1 MEISMEYFLGL
12 NPTKQIHLLKD
23 EKFTAFPRE
32 KKIEFLKTVLQSELS
47 SKTTASTLKVLRELK
62 YRDQF
67 FYRKFL
73 YHADS
78 SVANAARKA
87 ISEAIEQQD
96 SGVIKITE
104 ILKKEQGEARMEY
117 LNSILKDKT
126 DFSSEILISLL
137 SLNDSALSEKLI
149 KEVNNNYNLDE
160 NRLVEA
166 IKGAVWYVRAAIVK
180 ILSNRRSDYLPD
192 VIEYLMN
199 DKNVEV
205 KLKLIEAISR
215 LDSQQARMFL
225 VRLKDDPL
233 VWIKKESE
241 KVLANLEK
249 KQL

>member
-1 MEISMEYFLGL
+1 MEISIEYFLGL

-23 EKFTAFPRE
+23 EEFTTFSRE

-47 SKTTASTLKVLRELK
+47 SKTTASALKVLRELK

-87 ISEAIEQQD
+87 ISEAIEKQD
-96 SGVIKITE
+96 SGIIKITE
-104 ILKKEQGEARMEY
+104 ILKKEQGETRMEY
-117 LNSILKDKT
+117 LNSVLKDKT
-126 DFSSEILISLL
+126 DFNSEILISLL
-137 SLNDSALSEKLI
+137 SLNDSAMSEKLI
-149 KEVNNNYNLDE
+149 KEVDNNYNLDE
-160 NRLVEA
+160 ARLVEA

-233 VWIKKESE
+233 IWIKKESE
-241 KVLANLEK
+241 KVLASLEN

>member
-1 MEISMEYFLGL
+1 MELSIEYFLGL
-12 NPTKQIHLLKD
+12 NPTKQIHFLKD
-23 EKFTAFPRE
+23 DKFNNVPRDR
-32 KKIEFLKTVLQSELS
+32 KIEFLKSALQSNLS

-87 ISEAIEQQD
+87 ISEAIEQKD

-104 ILKKEQGEARMEY
+104 VLKKEQGESRMEY
-117 LNSILKDKT
+117 LDSILKDKM
-126 DFSSEILISLL
+126 DFSSDILISLL
-137 SLNDSALSEKLI
+137 SLNDSAMREKLI
-149 KEVNNNYNLDE
+149 REINSEYNLDE
-160 NRLVEA
+160 ARLVEA

-180 ILSNRRSDYLPD
+180 ILSNRRSDYMLD

-205 KLKLIEAISR
+205 KLKLIDALSGLEP
-215 LDSQQARMFL
+215 QQARMFL

-233 VWIKKESE
+233 IWVKKEAE
-241 KVLANLEK
+241 KALSRLESPGA
-249 KQL
+249 

>member
-1 MEISMEYFLGL
+1 MEYFLGL
-12 NPTKQIHLLKD
+12 NPTRQIHLLKD
-23 EKFTAFPRE
+23 EEFTAFPRE

-47 SKTTASTLKVLRELK
+47 SKTTASALKVLRELK
-62 YRDQF
+62 YWDQF

-104 ILKKEQGEARMEY
+104 ILKKERGETRMEY

-149 KEVNNNYNLDE
+149 KEVNSNYNLDE

>member
-12 NPTKQIHLLKD
+12 NPSKQIHLLKD
-23 EKFTAFPRE
+23 ERFTTFPRE

-47 SKTTASTLKVLRELK
+47 SKTTASALKVLRELK
-62 YRDQF
+62 YQDQF

-87 ISEAIEQQD
+87 ISDAIEQQD
-96 SGVIKITE
+96 SGIIKITE
-104 ILKKEQGEARMEY
+104 ILKKEQGETRMEY

-137 SLNDSALSEKLI
+137 SLNDSAMREKLI
-149 KEVNNNYNLDE
+149 KEVNSDYNLDE
-160 NRLVEA
+160 ARLVEA
-166 IKGAVWYVRAAIVK
+166 IKGGVWYVRAAIVK
-180 ILSNRRSDYLPD
+180 ILSNRQSDYLPD
-192 VIEYLMN
+192 VIDYLMN

-205 KLKLIEAISR
+205 KLKIIEALSG
-215 LDSQQARMFL
+215 LDPQQAQIFL
-225 VRLKDDPL
+225 VRLKNDPL
-233 VWIKKESE
+233 VWVKKEAE

-249 KQL
+249 KQS

>member
-1 MEISMEYFLGL
+1 MNLSIEYFLGL
-12 NPTKQIHLLKD
+12 NPTKQINMLKD
-23 EKFTAFPRE
+23 DKFNNIPRD
-32 KKIEFLKTVLQSELS
+32 KKIEFLKSVLQSNLS

-87 ISEAIEQQD
+87 ISEAIEQKD

-104 ILKKEQGEARMEY
+104 ILKKEQGETRMEY
-117 LNSILKDKT
+117 VESILKDKL
-126 DFSSEILISLL
+126 DFNSDILISLL
-137 SLNDSALSEKLI
+137 SLNDSAMREKLI
-149 KEVNNNYNLDE
+149 REINSEYNLDE
-160 NRLVEA
+160 ARLVEA

-180 ILSNRRSDYLPD
+180 ILSNRQSDYLLD

-205 KLKLIEAISR
+205 KLKLIEALSR
-215 LDSQQARMFL
+215 LESQQARKFL

-233 VWIKKESE
+233 VWVKKEAE
-241 KVLANLEK
+241 KALSKLES
-249 KQL
+249 Q

>member
-1 MEISMEYFLGL
+1 MEYFLGL

-23 EKFTAFPRE
+23 EKFAAFPRE

-104 ILKKEQGEARMEY
+104 ILKKEQGETRMEY

-160 NRLVEA
+160 ARLVEA

-233 VWIKKESE
+233 VWIKKESG

>member
-12 NPTKQIHLLKD
+12 NPTEQIHLLKD
-23 EKFTAFPRE
+23 EKFTTFPRE

-47 SKTTASTLKVLRELK
+47 SKTTASALKVLRELK

-87 ISEAIEQQD
+87 ISEAIEKKD

-104 ILKKEQGEARMEY
+104 ILKKEQGETRMEY

-126 DFSSEILISLL
+126 DFNSEILISLL
-137 SLNDSALSEKLI
+137 SLNDSAMSEKLI
-149 KEVNNNYNLDE
+149 KEVNSDYNLDE
-160 NRLVEA
+160 ARLVEA

-205 KLKLIEAISR
+205 KLKLIEALSR

-225 VRLKDDPL
+225 VRLKNDPL

-249 KQL
+249 NQS

>member
-1 MEISMEYFLGL
+1 MEISIEYFLGL

-23 EKFTAFPRE
+23 EEFTTFSRE

-47 SKTTASTLKVLRELK
+47 SKTTASALKVLRELK

-87 ISEAIEQQD
+87 ISEAIEKQD

-104 ILKKEQGEARMEY
+104 ILKKEQGETRMEY
-117 LNSILKDKT
+117 LNSVLKDKT
-126 DFSSEILISLL
+126 DFNSEILISLL
-137 SLNDSALSEKLI
+137 SLNDSAMSEKLI
-149 KEVNNNYNLDE
+149 KEVDNNYNLDE
-160 NRLVEA
+160 ARLVEA

-233 VWIKKESE
+233 IWIKKESE
-241 KVLANLEK
+241 KVLASLEN

>member
-23 EKFTAFPRE
+23 EKFAAFPRE

-104 ILKKEQGEARMEY
+104 ILKKEQGETRMEY

-160 NRLVEA
+160 ARLVEA

-233 VWIKKESE
+233 VWIKKESG